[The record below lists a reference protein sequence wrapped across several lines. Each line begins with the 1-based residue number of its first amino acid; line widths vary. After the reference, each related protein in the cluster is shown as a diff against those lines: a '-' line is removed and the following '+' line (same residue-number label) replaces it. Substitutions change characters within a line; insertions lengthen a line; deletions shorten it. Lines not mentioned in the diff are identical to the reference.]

1 MNEALDFD
9 FFLTDKVSFTNF
21 EFKIQR
27 ILYKVKLNPLQKNC
41 CKQNSLLI
49 YTVDILP
56 LYLPSEFSVSV
67 LGYLEECLDANR
79 FSGLNLWMSGYT

>member
-27 ILYKVKLNPLQKNC
+27 ILYKVKLNPLPK
-41 CKQNSLLI
+41 KIAVSK
-49 YTVDILP
+49 TV
-56 LYLPSEFSVSV
+56 Y
-67 LGYLEECLDANR
+67 
-79 FSGLNLWMSGYT
+79 